1 MAAQTPIG
9 ELLKRKGLVTE
20 DLIRFALKEQQATGE
35 RLGEVLTRLG
45 IVTDFEIAQ
54 VLAEQSGL
62 PYLDVRGLVPERKA
76 LVRISATLAKE
87 GEILPFKYEDGL
99 LKVAVADPFDQK
111 LLNNLKRISNAQ
123 IELYVAPRSEIKRI
137 IEWYYY
143 LLQHP
148 PEKEISQLIER
159 LRKNP
164 HLDFNTE
171 QLWHNLLVHAISQRA
186 ADLHLVPSEKSCR
199 VYYRLDGILELAF
212 VLPQSVHSRLIG
224 AVKVRAGMDIAEQR
238 LPQDGRL
245 RFEFLGEEY
254 DLRISTVRGVS
265 GENLVARILPVK
277 ATVLHLESLGFS
289 KEEVKILKG
298 LFTQPQGMILVTGP
312 TGSGKTT
319 TLYSALRLLDTLTK
333 NIMTAEDPVEYSF
346 PLIRQTQINEEIGYT
361 FAAAIKHF
369 LRQDPDVILVG
380 EIRDEETASMAVRA
394 ALTGHLFLSTLHT
407 NDAISSVDR
416 LRDLGVNN
424 SLIASALKGVTA
436 QRLLRRICSHC
447 REEYQ
452 PPQELLERYRLP
464 PDRAYYHGKG
474 CENCRQT
481 GYLGRFAVT
490 EIFVVSSAIQDL
502 IAEGAPGPLLFK
514 EAQKENFKPLKEA
527 GVEKVLQGETT
538 VEELARVLG

>member
-1 MAAQTPIG
+1 MNKKPIG
-9 ELLKRKGLVTE
+9 ELLKEKGLVT
-20 DLIRFALKEQQATGE
+20 DSHIRFALQEQQATGE

-54 VLAEQSGL
+54 ALSEQSGY
-62 PYLDVRGLVPERKA
+62 PYLDPRGLAPEKKA
-76 LVRISATLAKE
+76 LMRIPGNFARE
-87 GEILPFKYEDGL
+87 NEVLPFKLEGQKL
-99 LKVAVADPFDQK
+99 HVAIADPFDRK
-111 LLNNLKRISNAQ
+111 ILGFLEKIARLQ
-123 IELYVAPRSEIKRI
+123 IEPYVAPSSEIKHI

-143 LLQHP
+143 LLQYP
-148 PEKEISQLIER
+148 PEKEISQLVER

-164 HLDFNTE
+164 QADFNAE
-171 QLWHNLLVHAISQRA
+171 QLWHNLMVHAISQRA

-199 VYYRLDGILELAF
+199 VYYRLDGILELTF
-212 VLPQSVHSRLIG
+212 VLPQAVHTRLVG
-224 AVKVRAGMDIAEQR
+224 AIKVRAGMDIAEQR

-254 DLRISTVRGVS
+254 DLRISTVRGVF

-277 ATVLHLESLGFS
+277 ATVLHLESLGFT
-289 KEEVKILKG
+289 KEEVKTLRN
-298 LFTQPQGMILVTGP
+298 LFNQPQGMILVTGP

-319 TLYSALRLLDTLTK
+319 TLYSALRLLDTITK
-333 NIMTAEDPVEYSF
+333 NVMTAEDPVEYSF
-346 PLIRQTQINEEIGYT
+346 PLIRQTQINEEISYT

-407 NDAISSVDR
+407 NDAISSIDR

-424 SLIASALKGVTA
+424 SLLASALKGVTA
-436 QRLLRRICSHC
+436 QRLLRHICPHC

-452 PPQELLERYRLP
+452 PPKELLDKYQLP
-464 PDRAYYHGKG
+464 PERTYYRGRG
-474 CENCRQT
+474 CENCRDT
-481 GYLGRFAVT
+481 GYLGRFAIMEV
-490 EIFVVSSAIQDL
+490 FVISPAIQDL
-502 IAEGAPGPLLFK
+502 IAEGAPSPILFK
-514 EAQKENFKPLKEA
+514 KAQKEGFKTLREA
-527 GVEKVLQGETT
+527 GTEKVLQGETT